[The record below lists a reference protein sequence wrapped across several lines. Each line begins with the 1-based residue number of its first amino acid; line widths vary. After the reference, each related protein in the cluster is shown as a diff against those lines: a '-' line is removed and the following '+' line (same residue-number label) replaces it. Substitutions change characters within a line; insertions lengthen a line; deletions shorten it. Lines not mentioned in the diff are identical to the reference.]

1 MKYKNNLVLMYI
13 IVFLQGFVFY
23 GPYATLY
30 RVNRGI
36 NAAEILLIEAIYM
49 AFAILLEIPWG
60 YIADKFGYKR
70 TIIISNAVLMLSK
83 IVFLYA
89 NSFGAFLFERFLMA
103 VAFSGI
109 SGCDHTLIYHSI
121 EGKNSTK
128 VFGRYAA
135 ASTVG
140 FLVASVVSSL
150 IVKIS
155 LTATALFT
163 IPPHI
168 LALLLSFFL
177 ADVNRN
183 RVAKQVN
190 MFNTLK
196 TALTDKK
203 LILLAIFFSIFINI
217 NQAVCVF
224 LSQLKYEQ
232 IGINIAYLG
241 FITAVIQISKMLSA
255 KSHALEHR
263 VQRPYSLLILSCV
276 TVVSVTVLII
286 IQNILATIL
295 SIIGVAVTVSMIVPI
310 YAAEQNRLIDNENR
324 ATMLSCYAMIESI
337 CAIPV
342 YLLISWFSTISLEL
356 AFAAN
361 ALLGIIG
368 ILILIGYNHLPVIKK
383 SNNI

>member
-1 MKYKNNLVLMYI
+1 MKHKNNLVLMYI

-30 RVNRGI
+30 REDRGI

-109 SGCDHTLIYHSI
+109 SGCDHTLIYYSI
-121 EGKNSTK
+121 HGKNSTK

-177 ADVNRN
+177 ADANRN
-183 RVAKQVN
+183 RVVKQVN

-241 FITAVIQISKMLSA
+241 LITAVIQISKMLSA
-255 KSHALEHR
+255 KSHALERR
-263 VQRPYSLLILSCV
+263 VQRQYSLLILSCV

-324 ATMLSCYAMIESI
+324 ATMLSCYAMIESV

-368 ILILIGYNHLPVIKK
+368 ILILIGYNHLPVINK

>member
-1 MKYKNNLVLMYI
+1 MKYKNNLVWMYM

-30 RVNRGI
+30 RVDRGI

-49 AFAILLEIPWG
+49 VFAILLEIPWG

-70 TIIISNAVLMLSK
+70 TLIISNAVLMLSK

-109 SGCDHTLIYHSI
+109 SGCDHTLIFYSI
-121 EGKNSTK
+121 DGKNSTK

-183 RVAKQVN
+183 RVVKQVN

-241 FITAVIQISKMLSA
+241 LITAVIQISKMLSA
-255 KSHALEHR
+255 KSHALERR
-263 VQRPYSLLILSCV
+263 VQRQYSLLILSCV

-324 ATMLSCYAMIESI
+324 ATMLSCYAMIESV